1 MRSARLNLIRV
12 LCFAQRLDSSLL
24 QYRNY
29 PLCSPLSGSRPSM
42 SSLSCGE
49 ARDSRTGLTATPSI
63 RHLGSRTPRSSAH
76 VYPLQRS
83 RPLERPI
90 SPFWLHPR
98 FPEHISALLRS
109 CLYELNPTNLNN
121 LLLHRS
127 WRRSVKST
135 SFHDCG
141 FARHRVQMLM
151 SFTDKHVKR

>member
-1 MRSARLNLIRV
+1 MSRDPAPRHIPSTVCGGVLTPKFNMNNLTSEKCKIESHKSV
-12 LCFAQRLDSSLL
+12 MFLL
-24 QYRNY
+24 KGSILLSYNIVTI
-29 PLCSPLSGSRPSM
+29 PLCSPLSGSLPSM

-109 CLYELNPTNLNN
+109 CLYGS
-121 LLLHRS
+121 HRTQPY
-127 WRRSVKST
+127 KS
-135 SFHDCG
+135 
-141 FARHRVQMLM
+141 
-151 SFTDKHVKR
+151 K